1 MFTEPLVG
9 WRHVQATERR
19 TKIDWALQ
27 IKELLDV
34 HYPNAAQIQLVMDNL
49 NTYAIS
55 SLYEAFPPDE
65 ARRLAKRLEIHHT
78 PKHGSW
84 LNIAEIELSVM
95 TSQCLKRRI
104 SNLDNLN
111 EELSAWETS
120 RNSCQKSVE
129 WHFTTLDARSKL
141 RWLYPK
147 I

>member
-1 MFTEPLVG
+1 MRQYNSQAFT
-9 WRHVQATERR
+9 
-19 TKIDWALQ
+19 
-27 IKELLDV
+27 
-34 HYPNAAQIQLVMDNL
+34 
-49 NTYAIS
+49 
-55 SLYEAFPPDE
+55 PDE
-65 ARRLAKRLEIHHT
+65 ALRLAKRLEIHHT

-104 SNLDNLN
+104 SNLDDLN
-111 EELSAWETS
+111 EQLSAWESS
-120 RNSCQKSVE
+120 RNSSQKNVE